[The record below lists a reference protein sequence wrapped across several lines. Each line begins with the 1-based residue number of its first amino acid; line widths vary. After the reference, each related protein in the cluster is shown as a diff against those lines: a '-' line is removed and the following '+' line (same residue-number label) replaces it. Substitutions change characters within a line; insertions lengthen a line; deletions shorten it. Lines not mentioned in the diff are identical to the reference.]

1 MLILVMLALIAR
13 TRAPLLLRSAAT
25 SIAEAKK
32 VPLFSKYSNTDANL
46 ANVGVRWTDAEIQE
60 LVSRIGAKEPL
71 EAVALKHK
79 RTVNSIKAK
88 LAFLAGAEIAA
99 NPASKASILSKYNV
113 TVSDIE
119 ELDKQNAAR
128 KQRLKSAPKKTSDVK
143 TAPSAAVAVD
153 PNAPPRPAM
162 LGKPWTS
169 EHNEELM
176 KQASARKAIA
186 DIASMLAR
194 TPKSV
199 EMRIAQLSL
208 DKGLG
213 KVSALLSNETC
224 FQKPLC
230 FYCSSFSDNVHH
242 RMLSSSSTVYL
253 QNRLTT

>member
-1 MLILVMLALIAR
+1 MGIARLLLLAMLALIAR
-13 TRAPLLLRSAAT
+13 TRAPLFFRSAAT
-25 SIAEAKK
+25 TIAEAKK

-60 LVSRIGAKEPL
+60 LVSSIAAKETL

-99 NPASKASILSKYNV
+99 NPASKAGILSKYNV
-113 TVSDIE
+113 TVADIE

-128 KQRLKSAPKKTSDVK
+128 KQRLKSAPKKPSDVK
-143 TAPSAAVAVD
+143 TASPAAVGD

-186 DIASMLAR
+186 DIASLLAR

-213 KVSALLSNETC
+213 KASALLSNTIA
-224 FQKPLC
+224 LC
-230 FYCSSFSDNVHH
+230 FYCYIYYYSAFEYHCIVLLLFELHSFFF
-242 RMLSSSSTVYL
+242 
-253 QNRLTT
+253 